1 MNHLYVLLWVLL
13 LAVAVLVGVIV
24 YLRQHQKDANDPRED
39 VIPEPKETAAIDQY
53 LYDRCC
59 RYMTEHRP
67 FLVDSFSL
75 QDLANAVYTNKVYLS
90 KTIHCFSGKNFRQ
103 YVNYYRVMYAMEL
116 FRKNMGLR
124 VQDLAGLAGF
134 HSQTV
139 FLRNFKYVMGEQPS
153 QWCTRIRKKYNKIR

>member
-1 MNHLYVLLWVLL
+1 MNYLYVLLWVLL

-59 RYMTEHRP
+59 RYMTERRP
-67 FLVDSFSL
+67 FLVASFSL
-75 QDLANAVYTNKVYLS
+75 QDLANAVYTNKAYLS
-90 KTIHCFSGKNFRQ
+90 KTINRYSGKNFRQ
-103 YVNYYRVMYAMEL
+103 YINYYRVMYAMEL

-124 VQDLAGLAGF
+124 VIDMASLSGF
-134 HSQTV
+134 RSQTV
-139 FLRNFKYVMGEQPS
+139 FLRSFKVVMGEQPGA
-153 QWCTRIRKKYNKIR
+153 WCSRMRKKCNKNL